1 MYQLNSDSEG
11 DEGSDI
17 NPEED
22 AEEERSE
29 SGEDHDSQHES
40 MGVVADKGGV
50 DRDGDTTGVGP
61 AHRSSGLVG
70 QSSPA
75 PGASAARCHSLQDS
89 AGVAGSATQEPIHT
103 AGKAPESPHKQDG
116 VPLPALGG
124 FTAGQSLQAYSL
136 SVAADATDS
145 SAAEQDT
152 LAYNTAS
159 DSMPCETAE
168 QTLPYSAVGSSQLAS
183 PAAEQTLP
191 YDCQEEGA
199 AVCLAIGHAFTCMQ
213 HFAAPYC
220 SVSID
225 CHNDREGLLSCGASV

>member
-40 MGVVADKGGV
+40 MGIIADKGDA
-50 DRDGDTTGVGP
+50 DREGDSIGVGP
-61 AHRSSGLVG
+61 GNRSSGLVG

-75 PGASAARCHSLQDS
+75 SGAEAARCRSHQDS
-89 AGVAGSATQEPIHT
+89 AGVAGSATQEPIHK
-103 AGKAPESPHKQDG
+103 AGRAPGSPHKQEGD
-116 VPLPALGG
+116 PLPALGG
-124 FTAGQSLQAYSL
+124 FAGSLPGQSLQTYSL
-136 SVAADATDS
+136 PVAAGATDS

-159 DSMPCETAE
+159 DSMPCGTAE
-168 QTLPYSAVGSSQLAS
+168 QTLPYSAAGSSQLAS

-191 YDCQEEGA
+191 YDCQKEGA
-199 AVCLAIGHAFTCMQ
+199 AVSLGRFGMHSHACNTLL
-213 HFAAPYC
+213 
-220 SVSID
+220 
-225 CHNDREGLLSCGASV
+225 HNIVV